1 MISLSTNN
9 QLNYFSLEENIT
21 CKQLPFELYELIL
34 SYLRNHEAI
43 KACSINRFWKLKTIH
58 VIKTRELIKIDIFAR
73 MLGNYLKD
81 HTTGLDHKQTLS
93 KFISD
98 EEYGNPIGIDV
109 IAKKKNELKNI
120 LLSLSEKDLDQFF
133 DGFTSKKP
141 RLFYEFVNLSKKYSK
156 LHERLN
162 FYLRL
167 NLDTDVHDLLIQGA
181 IPTRSTLD
189 LVLEKPSIFSDTSR
203 TSGETIESLL
213 ETGAVIPSTEHLN
226 IAINKNSIPILLAM
240 LDAGAIPKEEHLNLS
255 IEKNYAPM
263 IRTLLKRGLIP
274 TCFQMDLAE
283 KNSSFEA
290 IMMLLRAGV
299 PPSTNTFKVIEQ
311 SKIALA
317 KDGSLAEFNKLLKPY
332 GQLPIVAELGSEA
345 TSPIIRWLLP
355 PIDRLFDF

>member
-1 MISLSTNN
+1 MISLTENN
-9 QLNYFSLEENIT
+9 QMNYFTFEENIAY
-21 CKQLPFELYELIL
+21 KQLPFELYELIL
-34 SYLRNHEAI
+34 SSLRNDEAM
-43 KACSINRFWKLKTIH
+43 KACSINRFWKVKTIH
-58 VIKTRELIKIDIFAR
+58 VIKTRELIKIDVFAR
-73 MLGNYLKD
+73 LLGNYLKD
-81 HTTGLDHKQTLS
+81 QTSLNHKQTLS
-93 KFISD
+93 KFISV
-98 EEYGNPIGIDV
+98 EQYGNPIGIDL
-109 IAKKKNELKNI
+109 IEKKKNELKNI

-162 FYLRL
+162 FGLRL
-167 NLDTDVHDLLIQGA
+167 NLDADVKDLLSRGA

-189 LVLEKPSIFSDTSR
+189 LVLQKPSIFSDIAR
-203 TSGETIESLL
+203 ASGETIELLL
-213 ETGAVIPSTEHLN
+213 ETGAVIPSTGHLN
-226 IAINKNSIPILLAM
+226 IAINKNSTPILLAM
-240 LDAGAIPKEEHLNLS
+240 LDAGAILKEEHLNLA
-255 IEKNYAPM
+255 IEKNYAPI
-263 IRTLLKRGLIP
+263 IRTLLKRGLTP

-332 GQLPIVAELGSEA
+332 GQLPIIVEPASEA
-345 TSPIIRWLLP
+345 TSPIIRWLLS
-355 PIDRLFDF
+355 PIDHLFDF

>member
-1 MISLSTNN
+1 MISLIANN
-9 QLNYFSLEENIT
+9 QINYFSLEENIT

-98 EEYGNPIGIDV
+98 EQYGNPICIDV
-109 IAKKKNELKNI
+109 IEKKKNELKNI
-120 LLSLSEKDLDQFF
+120 LLCLSEKNLDQFF

-162 FYLRL
+162 FFLIL
-167 NLDTDVHDLLIQGA
+167 NMDADVQDLLSRGA
-181 IPTRSTLD
+181 IPSRFTLD
-189 LVLEKPSIFSDTSR
+189 RALEKPSIFSNASR
-203 TSGETIESLL
+203 AQTIETLL
-213 ETGAVIPSTEHLN
+213 ETLAILPSTEHLN

-240 LDAGAIPKEEHLNLS
+240 LDAGAIPKEEHLNLA
-255 IEKNYAPM
+255 IEKNYTPI
-263 IRTLLKRGLIP
+263 IRTLLKRGLTP
-274 TCFQMDLAE
+274 TCFQMDVAE

-299 PPSTNTFKVIEQ
+299 TPSTNTFKVIEQ

-332 GQLPIVAELGSEA
+332 GQLPIIVEPASEA
-345 TSPIIRWLLP
+345 TSPIFRWILS